1 MPSKS
6 IKGIGISSDI
16 KKTWE
21 EIFLLTGQETTAEKQ
36 INQAVSKSLEKLK
49 KSWVMPTTGRIRNSW
64 VAHFS
69 SIFQQ

>member
-6 IKGIGISSDI
+6 IKGIGISSDNI

-49 KSWVMPTTGRIRNSW
+49 KSC
-64 VAHFS
+64 
-69 SIFQQ
+69 

>member
-6 IKGIGISSDI
+6 IKGIGISSDNI

-36 INQAVSKSLEKLK
+36 INQAVSKSLEKQK
-49 KSWVMPTTGRIRNSW
+49 KVGDANNWKLLSLVGWPTSY
-64 VAHFS
+64 
-69 SIFQQ
+69 IFQQ

>member
-6 IKGIGISSDI
+6 IKGIGISSDNI

-21 EIFLLTGQETTAEKQ
+21 EIFLTGQETTAEKQ

-49 KSWVMPTTGRIRNSW
+49 KSWVMPTTERIRNSW

>member
-49 KSWVMPTTGRIRNSW
+49 KSW
-64 VAHFS
+64 
-69 SIFQQ
+69 

>member
-6 IKGIGISSDI
+6 IKGIGISSDNI

-21 EIFLLTGQETTAEKQ
+21 EIFLTGQETTAEKQ

-49 KSWVMPTTGRIRNSW
+49 KSW
-64 VAHFS
+64 
-69 SIFQQ
+69 